1 MRFNFRTKLAGIL
14 MLTVFITALATGL
27 YAIQNTKEVLAKS
40 IRDKLRSDLAL
51 GLAYLDVQ
59 YPGDWREE
67 NGVLYKGQT
76 AMNDNNALVDKV
88 SLLTGDSVT
97 LFLDNKRVTTTL
109 LNKDNSRAVNT
120 EADPAVAQRVLKEGR
135 TFVGEATVVGQSFH
149 TAYEPIRDAGGKVI
163 GMWFVGLPSSHLSS
177 EIMEL
182 SWNLFLTMI
191 LGQLVANVLAWLVA
205 RQICNPIRELQQVMC
220 KAEQGDLTG
229 AVRVQ
234 SKDEL
239 GQLAEAFNTMMKN
252 LAAVINQVLNTAVQ
266 LAGSAQQLSAGAEES
281 SRATEQIA
289 STINQV
295 AHGTDNQSK
304 SVEDTANIVGQLS
317 RGAQQIASNAHEMLL
332 ASNEAS
338 AIASMGGMAIE
349 DTVMRMHTI
358 NESVA
363 SFANQI
369 KSLGARS
376 LEIGKIVDVITGIAK
391 QTNLLAL
398 NAAIEA
404 ARAGEH
410 GRGFAVVADEVRK
423 LAEQSGEAATQIASL
438 IKEIQVETEQAVKA
452 MEERT
457 QEVAEGTVV
466 VTKAGEAFREIMESI
481 SKVNSKIAEV
491 SSATEEMAAGGQEIV
506 SSIESIASISEET
519 AASAQQVAVAA
530 EQQTAAVQEVAASA
544 ELLTHLADGLK
555 DLAGKFKVL

>member
-1 MRFNFRTKLAGIL
+1 MRLNFRTKLAAIL
-14 MLTVFITALATGL
+14 MLTVFITALGTGV
-27 YAIQNTKEVLAKS
+27 YAIQNTKVEIAKS
-40 IRDKLRSDLAL
+40 IKDKLQSDLAL
-51 GLAYLDVQ
+51 SLAYLDAQ

-76 AMNDNNALVDKV
+76 VMNDNNALVDKV
-88 SLLTGDSVT
+88 AKLTGDSVT
-97 LFLDNKRVTTTL
+97 LFLGNKRIATTVL
-109 LNKDNSRAVNT
+109 KRENSRAVGT
-120 EADPAVAQRVLKEGR
+120 EADSAVTRQVLQEGR
-135 TFVGEATVVGQSFH
+135 TFVGEATVVGQRFH
-149 TAYEPIRDAGGKVI
+149 AAYEPIRDAGGKII
-163 GMWFVGLPSSHLSS
+163 GMWFVGNPYFHLNT
-177 EIMEL
+177 EVMDL
-182 SWNLFLTMI
+182 AWKLFLTML
-191 LGQLVANVLAWLVA
+191 LGQLAANVLAWLVA
-205 RQICNPIRELQQVMC
+205 RKISNPIRELQQAMC
-220 KAEQGDLTG
+220 KAEKGDLTG
-229 AVRVQ
+229 TVRMH

-239 GQLAEAFNTMMKN
+239 GQLAAGFNTMMKN
-252 LAAVINQVLNTAVQ
+252 LAAVINQVFNTAVQ
-266 LAGSAQQLSAGAEES
+266 LASSAQQLSAGAEES

-289 STINQV
+289 STISQV
-295 AHGTDNQSK
+295 AHGTDSQAK
-304 SVEDTANIVGQLS
+304 SVEETANIVGQLS
-317 RGAQQIASNAHEMLL
+317 RGAQQIAANAHEMLL

-338 AIASMGGMAIE
+338 SLASMGGMAIE

-363 SFANQI
+363 SFAHQI

-438 IKEIQVETEQAVKA
+438 IKEIQVETVQAVKA

-466 VTKAGEAFREIMESI
+466 VTKAGEAFQEILESI

-491 SSATEEMAAGGQEIV
+491 SSATEEMATGGQEIV
-506 SSIESIASISEET
+506 NSIENIAAISEET

-544 ELLTHLADGLK
+544 EMLTHLADGLK
-555 DLAGKFKVL
+555 DLASKFKV